1 MNEGGVF
8 TEHGAEYILH
18 GSIHGVLKYV
28 FADRIDGGHDKDR
41 GSRWLSVSIGAFLV
55 GFMGFLGN
63 LLNYRRNPNSYN
75 PAISIA
81 RARTGMRREAK
92 IFLR

>member
-41 GSRWLSVSIGAFLV
+41 
-55 GFMGFLGN
+55 
-63 LLNYRRNPNSYN
+63 
-75 PAISIA
+75 A
-81 RARTGMRREAK
+81 RDG
-92 IFLR
+92 